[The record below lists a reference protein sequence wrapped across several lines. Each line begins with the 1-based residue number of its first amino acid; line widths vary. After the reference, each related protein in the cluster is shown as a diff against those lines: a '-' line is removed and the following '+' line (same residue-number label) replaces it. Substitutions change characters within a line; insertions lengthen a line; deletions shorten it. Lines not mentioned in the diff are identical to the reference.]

1 MTATPSTAF
10 TAPESMIRTGIEP
23 VTGYRPGASDLSTE
37 RTARLDW
44 NESPFGLSPKAQAAL
59 ESYDSGNRY
68 PDYMQAPLRDALS
81 AYTGVAVDRIIPGAG
96 LDDVF
101 QTLAMLVI
109 NPGDEVIIHDPTFGV
124 YRSLFSL
131 NGASIVNVPLGPA
144 PDFALDVDGILAAV
158 TERTKL
164 VIICQPNNP
173 TGHLFPRAEVERIIT
188 SVPCLVA
195 IDEAYAEFSGTSH
208 LDLADTYDN
217 VIVLRTLSKFAGLAG
232 YRVGYGIFPEWA
244 VPYLNRVAPP
254 FFNISAVS
262 SAVAVASLAD
272 LDILNDRLAQL
283 LAERDQL
290 AANLEEI
297 PGVHVYP
304 SATNFILV
312 DLPVESSEGLLK
324 DLAARRIFVR
334 RFGHPEHGLGHCL
347 RISIGSPEDN
357 RLVLD
362 AITELLPAHRTDA
375 A

>member
-1 MTATPSTAF
+1 MSTSTAF
-10 TAPESMIRTGIEP
+10 SAPESLIRTGIEP
-23 VTGYRPGASDLSTE
+23 VTGYRPGASELTSE
-37 RTARLDW
+37 HSARLDW

-59 ESYDSGNRY
+59 DAYDNGNRY
-68 PDYMQAPLRDALS
+68 PDYMQTPLREALS

-109 NPGDEVIIHDPTFGV
+109 NPGDEIIIHEPTFGV

-131 NGASIVNVPLGPA
+131 NGATIVNVPLGGA
-144 PDFALDVDGILAAV
+144 PDFALNVDGIIGAV

-173 TGHLFPRAEVERIIT
+173 TGHLFSREDVERIVR

-208 LDLADTYDN
+208 LDLADAYDN

-232 YRVGYGIFPEWA
+232 YRVGYGIFPQWT

-254 FFNISAVS
+254 FFNVSAVS
-262 SAVAVASLAD
+262 STVAVASLAD
-272 LDILNDRLAQL
+272 LDVLNERLAEL
-283 LAERDQL
+283 LAERAQL
-290 AANLEEI
+290 SANLEEL
-297 PGVHVYP
+297 PGVTVYP

-324 DLAARRIFVR
+324 DLAERRIYVR
-334 RFGHPEHGLGHCL
+334 RFGNPDHHLGNCL

-357 RLVLD
+357 RMFLD
-362 AITELLPAHRTDA
+362 AITELLPKYSTATS
-375 A
+375 

>member
-1 MTATPSTAF
+1 MSSSTAF
-10 TAPESMIRTGIEP
+10 AAPETMIRTGVEP
-23 VTGYRPGASDLSTE
+23 VTGYRPGASAPASG
-37 RTARLDW
+37 RVARLDW
-44 NESPFGLSPKAQAAL
+44 NESPFGLSPRAQAAL
-59 ESYDSGNRY
+59 ESYDSANRY
-68 PDYMQAPLRDALS
+68 PDYMQAPLREALAS
-81 AYTGVAVDRIIPGAG
+81 YTGAAIERIIPGAG

-109 NPGDEVIIHDPTFGV
+109 NPGDEVIIHEPTFGV

-131 NGASIVNVPLGPA
+131 NGAAIVNVPLGPA
-144 PDFALDVDGILAAV
+144 PNFALNVDGIIAAV

-164 VIICQPNNP
+164 VIVCQPNNP
-173 TGHLFPRAEVERIIT
+173 TGHLFPRADVERIVT

-208 LDLADTYDN
+208 LDLADTYEN

-232 YRVGYGIFPEWA
+232 LRVGYGIFPAWT

-254 FFNISAVS
+254 FFNISAIS

-272 LDILNDRLAQL
+272 LDVLNERLAQL
-283 LAERDQL
+283 LAEREQL
-290 AANLEEI
+290 SANLEEI

-312 DLPVESSEGLLK
+312 DLPVESSEGILK
-324 DLAARRIFVR
+324 DLAAQQIFVR
-334 RFGHPEHGLGHCL
+334 RFGQPEHHLGHCL

-357 RLVLD
+357 RTVLD
-362 AITELLPAHRTDA
+362 AITDLLPRHRKDGA
-375 A
+375 

>member
-1 MTATPSTAF
+1 MTSPTAF
-10 TAPESMIRTGIEP
+10 TAPESMIRSGVKP
-23 VTGYRPGASDLSTE
+23 VTGYRPGASDLTGE

-44 NESPFGLSPKAQAAL
+44 NESPFGLSPKAQAAKDA
-59 ESYDSGNRY
+59 YDSGNRY
-68 PDYMQAPLRDALS
+68 PDYMQAPLREALS

-109 NPGDEVIIHDPTFGV
+109 EPGDEVIIHEPTFGV

-144 PDFALDVDGILAAV
+144 PDFALNVDGIIGAV

-164 VIICQPNNP
+164 VIVCQPNNP
-173 TGHLFPRAEVERIIT
+173 TGHLFPREDVERIVS

-217 VIVLRTLSKFAGLAG
+217 VIALRTLSKFAGLAG
-232 YRVGYGIFPEWA
+232 YRVGYGIFPQWS
-244 VPYLNRVAPP
+244 VPYLANVAPP
-254 FFNISAVS
+254 FFNISAIS
-262 SAVAVASLAD
+262 SAIAAASLAD
-272 LDILNDRLAQL
+272 LDVLNERLAQL
-283 LAERDQL
+283 LAERNQL
-290 AANLEEI
+290 AANLEEL

-324 DLAARRIFVR
+324 DLAERRIFVR
-334 RFGHPEHGLGHCL
+334 RFGQPDHHLGHCL

-357 RLVLD
+357 RMVLD
-362 AITELLPAHRTDA
+362 AITELLPNYRA
-375 A
+375 

>member
-1 MTATPSTAF
+1 MTSTTAF
-10 TAPESMIRTGIEP
+10 TAPESMIRTGVEP
-23 VTGYRPGASDLSTE
+23 VTGYRPGASDLTAE

-59 ESYDSGNRY
+59 ASYETGNRY
-68 PDYMQAPLRDALS
+68 PDYMQAPLREALS
-81 AYTGVAVDRIIPGAG
+81 NYTGVAVDRIIPGAG

-124 YRSLFSL
+124 YRSLFTL

-144 PDFALDVDGILAAV
+144 PDFALNVDGIIAAV

-164 VIICQPNNP
+164 VIVCQPNNP
-173 TGHLFPRAEVERIIT
+173 TGNLFPRADVERIIT

-208 LDLADTYDN
+208 LDLADQYDN

-232 YRVGYGIFPEWA
+232 YRVGYGVFPEWTI
-244 VPYLNRVAPP
+244 PYLNRVAPP

-272 LDILNDRLAQL
+272 LDVLNERLALL
-283 LAERDQL
+283 LAERAQL
-290 AANLEEI
+290 AANLEEL
-297 PGVHVYP
+297 PGVRVYP

-312 DLPVESSEGLLK
+312 DLPVETSEGLLK
-324 DLAARRIFVR
+324 DLAERRVFVR
-334 RFGHPEHGLGHCL
+334 RFGHPDHGLGHCL

-357 RLVLD
+357 RLFLD
-362 AITELLPAHRTDA
+362 AITDLLPKHRTTTDA

>member
-1 MTATPSTAF
+1 MTSTTAF
-10 TAPESMIRTGIEP
+10 TAPESMIRTGVEP
-23 VTGYRPGASDLSTE
+23 VTGYRPGASDLTAE

-59 ESYDSGNRY
+59 ASYETGNRY
-68 PDYMQAPLRDALS
+68 PDYMQAPLREALS
-81 AYTGVAVDRIIPGAG
+81 NYTGVAVDRIIPGAG

-124 YRSLFSL
+124 YRSLFTL

-144 PDFALDVDGILAAV
+144 PDFALDVDGIIAAV

-164 VIICQPNNP
+164 VIVCQPNNP
-173 TGHLFPRAEVERIIT
+173 TGNLFPRADVERIIT

-208 LDLADTYDN
+208 LDLADQYDN

-232 YRVGYGIFPEWA
+232 YRVGYGVFPEWTI
-244 VPYLNRVAPP
+244 PYLNRVAPP

-272 LDILNDRLAQL
+272 LDVLNERLALL
-283 LAERDQL
+283 LAERAQL
-290 AANLEEI
+290 AANLEEL
-297 PGVHVYP
+297 PGVRVYP

-312 DLPVESSEGLLK
+312 DLPVETSEGLLK
-324 DLAARRIFVR
+324 DLAERRVFVR
-334 RFGHPEHGLGHCL
+334 RFGHPDHGLGHCL

-357 RLVLD
+357 RLFLD
-362 AITELLPAHRTDA
+362 AITDLLPKHRTTTDA